1 MGLARGIGGHSYW
14 PGGNSRKD
22 TATIFLGFGQVQLCK
37 DASDLL
43 LDRSLGDPQP
53 LGDPRIGA
61 PLGHQREHVT
71 LALTERGQWVNA
83 PANRDELLHQRGVDD

>member
-1 MGLARGIGGHSYW
+1 
-14 PGGNSRKD
+14 
-22 TATIFLGFGQVQLCK
+22 V
-37 DASDLL
+37 L

-53 LGDPRIGA
+53 PGDPRIGA

-83 PANRDELLHQRGVDD
+83 PANRHELLHQRGVDDRAPLRDAFERVDEFRYVGDAALE